1 MGRPLVQHNV
11 CIDLP
16 GEAVNCRAETE
27 LTVLLRKH
35 RDVVFDVKLHAGAT
49 YTITTTHPDQPNG
62 RFYDT
67 KRKVNTGRTTFKDGE
82 RCCLWIGRTFEGSLI
97 LKLGE
102 KVLGHYPIAKMDCT
116 TGCTD
121 DPKDKPAPLLII
133 LHDSQ
138 AGQALAKD
146 LEGLGGTPAV
156 GQHPVPSKALEQSR
170 AGQSG
175 LKDTALAVSKTKF
188 ASAPVPRSEAK
199 ATKPR
204 GGLPTIHAF
213 KVTQTSGPGVPEEIS
228 AFFKSGARVFD
239 WDPTGTLSRNW
250 IVGMVTGAAGI
261 GYAWDAFGPNGPLR
275 EFWNRKFL
283 MHRNSA
289 GEFSLLFSTSAKE
302 RKLLGYLLTTY
313 QARAHDVRVMT
324 LAAGTGSLSAPFRA
338 AWEGV
343 KGGFSFKT
351 LTGRMFY
358 FALAMDTAAWC
369 HDYWFEPVGSPAHKD
384 LADLLAI
391 LISDGLQ
398 AVLTTI
404 FATIAY
410 AVVLAFVATGTAIAL
425 PVTVIALGLL
435 AVTWVFGIGVAMAFN
450 HFEVTSEL
458 TSVIRNPREAME
470 KLNRYVSNL
479 IREAGK
485 LLEQQIPADYG
496 NSYSGSSWVIF
507 PVE

>member
-16 GEAVNCRAETE
+16 GEAVSCRAETD

-35 RDVVFDVKLHAGAT
+35 RDVVFDIKLHAGAT
-49 YTITTTHPDQPNG
+49 YTVTTTHPDRPTG

-67 KRKVNTGRTTFKDGE
+67 KRKVNTGETTFKDGE
-82 RCCLWIGRTFEGSLI
+82 SCHIWIGRNFEGSLI
-97 LKLGE
+97 LKQGQ
-102 KVLGHYPIAKMDCT
+102 KVLGCYPIAKMDCT
-116 TGCTD
+116 KGCTD
-121 DPKDKPAPLLII
+121 DPKDKPAPLLIV
-133 LHDSQ
+133 LHNSQ
-138 AGQALAKD
+138 SGQTLANDLERLGSASTAGQ
-146 LEGLGGTPAV
+146 
-156 GQHPVPSKALEQSR
+156 QPVPALDHSR
-170 AGQSG
+170 AGRSG
-175 LKDTALAVSKTKF
+175 LKNAAVAEGRTQF
-188 ASAPVPRSEAK
+188 ASAPVPRSEAR

-204 GGLPTIHAF
+204 GGLPAIHAF
-213 KVTQTSGPGVPEEIS
+213 KVTQTSGSEVPEELT
-228 AFFKSGARVFD
+228 AFFKSGTRVFK
-239 WDPTGTLSRNW
+239 WDPTGTISRNFL
-250 IVGMVTGAAGI
+250 IGMVTGSAGF

-275 EFWNRKFL
+275 EFWNREFL

-302 RKLLGYLLTTY
+302 RKLFGWLLATY
-313 QARAHDVRVMT
+313 QARANDMRVMT
-324 LAAGTGSLSAPFRA
+324 LAAGTGSLTAPFRA
-338 AWEGV
+338 SWESV
-343 KGGFSFKT
+343 KGGLSIKT

-358 FALAMDTAAWC
+358 FALAVDTMAWA

-384 LADLLAI
+384 IVDLLAI

-398 AVLTTI
+398 AIFTTI

-410 AVVLAFVATGTAIAL
+410 ALVLAFVASGTAIAL

-450 HFEVTSEL
+450 HFGVAEGL
-458 TSVIRNPREAME
+458 ASVIREAGATME
-470 KLNRYVSNL
+470 KFNEYVSNL

-496 NSYSGSSWVIF
+496 SSYSESSWVIF
-507 PVE
+507 PAQ